1 MPLISSKGVYGL
13 AAMHELLQNEE
24 NKPMQIREI
33 SARAD
38 IPQNYLEQLLGKL
51 RHAGLVASTR
61 GSKGGYR
68 LAKDAKDILIKDIII
83 ALEDDIKIID
93 TKSNSPILNIFF
105 DETKEKMKKLFNL
118 SLKDLKQYQDKYNQ
132 YLHYSI

>member
-51 RHAGLVASTR
+51 RHAGLVTSTR
-61 GSKGGYR
+61 GSKGGYM
-68 LAKDAKDILIKDIII
+68 LARDAKDILIKDIII

-105 DETKEKMKKLFNL
+105 DETKEKTKKLFNL
-118 SLKDLKQYQDKYNQ
+118 SLKDLTQYQDKYNK

>member
-1 MPLISSKGVYGL
+1 MALISSKGVYGL

-24 NKPMQIREI
+24 NKPMQSREI

-38 IPQNYLEQLLGKL
+38 IPQSYLEQLLGKL
-51 RHAGLVASTR
+51 KHAGLVLSIR
-61 GSKGGYR
+61 GSKGGYM
-68 LAKDAKDILIKDIII
+68 LAKDPKDILVKDIII

-93 TKSNSPILNIFF
+93 TKSNNPILNIFF
-105 DETKEKMKKLFNL
+105 DETKEKTKKLFNL

>member
-51 RHAGLVASTR
+51 RHAGLVTSIR
-61 GSKGGYR
+61 GSKGGYM
-68 LAKDAKDILIKDIII
+68 LARDAKDIYIKDIII

-93 TKSNSPILNIFF
+93 TKSNNPVLNIFF
-105 DETKEKMKKLFNL
+105 DETKEKTKKLFSL
-118 SLKDLKQYQDKYNQ
+118 SLKDLTQYQDKYNQ

>member
-13 AAMHELLQNEE
+13 AAMHELLQNED

-33 SARAD
+33 STRAD
-38 IPQNYLEQLLGKL
+38 IPQNYLEQLLSKL
-51 RHAGLVASTR
+51 RHAGLVKSIR
-61 GSKGGYR
+61 GSKGGYL
-68 LAKDAKDILIKDIII
+68 LAHEAKDILVKDIII
-83 ALEDDIKIID
+83 ALEDDIKVID
-93 TKSNSPILNIFF
+93 TKSNNPILNIFF
-105 DETKEKMKKLFNL
+105 DETKEKTAKLFNL

>member
-13 AAMHELLQNEE
+13 AAMHELLQNED

-33 SARAD
+33 STRAD
-38 IPQNYLEQLLGKL
+38 IPQNYLEQLLSKL
-51 RHAGLVASTR
+51 RHAGLVKSIR
-61 GSKGGYR
+61 GSKDGYL
-68 LAKDAKDILIKDIII
+68 LAHEAKDILVKDIII
-83 ALEDDIKIID
+83 ALEDDIKVID
-93 TKSNSPILNIFF
+93 TKSNNPILNIFF
-105 DETKEKMKKLFNL
+105 DETKEKTAKLFNL

>member
-51 RHAGLVASTR
+51 RHAGFVTSIR
-61 GSKGGYR
+61 GSKGGYM
-68 LAKDAKDILIKDIII
+68 LARDAKDILIKDIII

-93 TKSNSPILNIFF
+93 TKSNNPILNIFF
-105 DETKEKMKKLFNL
+105 DETKEKTKKLFNL

>member
-13 AAMHELLQNEE
+13 AAMHELLKNEE
-24 NKPMQIREI
+24 DKPMQIREI

-51 RHAGLVASTR
+51 RHAGLVKSIR
-61 GSKGGYR
+61 GSKGGYM
-68 LAKDAKDILIKDIII
+68 LACDAKDILIKDILI

-93 TKSNSPILNIFF
+93 TKSNNPVLNIFF
-105 DETKEKMKKLFNL
+105 DETKEKMTKLFNL
-118 SLKDLKQYQDKYNQ
+118 TLKDLKQYQDKYNQ

>member
-1 MPLISSKGVYGL
+1 MALISSKGVYGL

-24 NKPMQIREI
+24 NKPMQSREI

-38 IPQNYLEQLLGKL
+38 IPQSYLEQLLGKL
-51 RHAGLVASTR
+51 KHAGLVLSTR
-61 GSKGGYR
+61 GSKGGYM
-68 LAKDAKDILIKDIII
+68 LAKDAKDMLIKDIII
-83 ALEDDIKIID
+83 ALEGDIRIID

-105 DETKEKMKKLFNL
+105 DETKEKTIKLFNL

>member
-51 RHAGLVASTR
+51 RHAGLVTSTR
-61 GSKGGYR
+61 GSKGGYM
-68 LAKDAKDILIKDIII
+68 LARDAKDIFIKDIII

-93 TKSNSPILNIFF
+93 TKSNNPILNIFF
-105 DETKEKMKKLFNL
+105 DETKEKTKKLFSL
-118 SLKDLKQYQDKYNQ
+118 SLKDLTQYQDKYNQ

>member
-13 AAMHELLQNEE
+13 AAMHELLQSEAD
-24 NKPMQIREI
+24 KPMQIREI

-38 IPQNYLEQLLGKL
+38 IPQNYLEQLLSKL
-51 RHAGLVASTR
+51 RHAGLVKSIR
-61 GSKGGYR
+61 GSKGGYL
-68 LAKDAKDILIKDIII
+68 LAHDAKDILVKDIII

-105 DETKEKMKKLFNL
+105 DETKEKMTKLFNL

>member
-51 RHAGLVASTR
+51 RHAGLVTSIR
-61 GSKGGYR
+61 GSRGGYM
-68 LAKDAKDILIKDIII
+68 LARDAKDILIKDIII

-93 TKSNSPILNIFF
+93 TKSNNPILNIFF
-105 DETKEKMKKLFNL
+105 DETKEKTKKLFNL
-118 SLKDLKQYQDKYNQ
+118 SLKDLTQYQDKYNQ
-132 YLHYSI
+132 YLHYNI

>member
-13 AAMHELLQNEE
+13 AAMHELLKNEE
-24 NKPMQIREI
+24 DKPMQIREI

-38 IPQNYLEQLLGKL
+38 IPQNYLEQLLSKL
-51 RHAGLVASTR
+51 RHAGLVKSVR
-61 GSKGGYR
+61 GSKGGYM
-68 LAKDAKDILIKDIII
+68 LAYDAKDILIKDILI

-93 TKSNSPILNIFF
+93 TKSNNPILNIFF
-105 DETKEKMKKLFNL
+105 DETKEKMTKLFNL
-118 SLKDLKQYQDKYNQ
+118 TLKDLKQYQDKYNQ

>member
-51 RHAGLVASTR
+51 RHAGLVTSTR
-61 GSKGGYR
+61 GSKGGYM
-68 LAKDAKDILIKDIII
+68 LARDAKDILIKDIII

-93 TKSNSPILNIFF
+93 TKSNSPVLNIFF
-105 DETKEKMKKLFNL
+105 DETKEKTKKLFNL
-118 SLKDLKQYQDKYNQ
+118 SLKDLTQYQDKYNQ

>member
-105 DETKEKMKKLFNL
+105 DETKEKTKKLFNL
-118 SLKDLKQYQDKYNQ
+118 SLKDLTQYQDKYNQ

>member
-51 RHAGLVASTR
+51 RHAGLVTSIR
-61 GSKGGYR
+61 GSRGGYM
-68 LAKDAKDILIKDIII
+68 LARDAKDILIKDIII

-93 TKSNSPILNIFF
+93 TKSNNPILNIFF

>member
-51 RHAGLVASTR
+51 RHAGLVTSTR
-61 GSKGGYR
+61 GSKGGYM
-68 LAKDAKDILIKDIII
+68 LARDAKDIFIKDIII

-93 TKSNSPILNIFF
+93 TKSNNPILNIFF
-105 DETKEKMKKLFNL
+105 DETKEKTKKLFNL
-118 SLKDLKQYQDKYNQ
+118 SLKDLTQYQDKYNQ

>member
-51 RHAGLVASTR
+51 RHAGLVTSTR
-61 GSKGGYR
+61 GSKGGYM
-68 LAKDAKDILIKDIII
+68 LARDAKDILIKDIII

-105 DETKEKMKKLFNL
+105 DETKEKTKKLFNL
-118 SLKDLKQYQDKYNQ
+118 SLKDLTQYQDKYNQ

>member
-51 RHAGLVASTR
+51 RHAGLVSSIR
-61 GSKGGYR
+61 GSKGGYM

-105 DETKEKMKKLFNL
+105 EETKEKTKKLFNL
-118 SLKDLKQYQDKYNQ
+118 SLKDLSKYQDKYNQ

>member
-33 SARAD
+33 SARAE

-61 GSKGGYR
+61 GSKGGYM
-68 LAKDAKDILIKDIII
+68 LAKDAKDILIKDILI

-93 TKSNSPILNIFF
+93 TKSNDPVLNIFF
-105 DETKEKMKKLFNL
+105 DETKEKMKKIFNL
-118 SLKDLKQYQDKYNQ
+118 TLKDLKQYQDKYNQ
-132 YLHYSI
+132 YLHYNI

>member
-51 RHAGLVASTR
+51 RHAGLVSSIR
-61 GSKGGYR
+61 GSKGGYM

-105 DETKEKMKKLFNL
+105 DETKEKTKKLFNL
-118 SLKDLKQYQDKYNQ
+118 SLKDLTQYQDKYNQ

>member
-93 TKSNSPILNIFF
+93 TKSNSPVLNIFF
-105 DETKEKMKKLFNL
+105 DETKEKTKKLFNL
-118 SLKDLKQYQDKYNQ
+118 SLKDLTQYQDKYNQ